1 MKNFFNETNAKITL
15 VGIMLVGMIFLGSNR
30 KELKDFNVNNLSIL
44 SLKENKNESKKK
56 LFIKTNNF
64 ILKRFA
70 KFIK

>member
-44 SLKENKNESKKK
+44 SLKENKNESKKNYLLK
-56 LFIKTNNF
+56 LI
-64 ILKRFA
+64 ILY
-70 KFIK
+70 